1 MSIKVNSQREL
12 VGRNYGYVISYR
24 QAGLLMS
31 MFGFKLPRIGREV
44 VLANVEGYLR
54 GPRIG
59 DFRQFPTR
67 YEIVIKNIGDGK
79 YMLIDECD
87 YLRSNAY
94 IKFVT

>member
-1 MSIKVNSQREL
+1 MIRVNKQREL

-31 MFGFKLPRIGREV
+31 VFGFKLPKIGREV
-44 VLANVEGYLR
+44 ILANVEGYLS
-54 GPRIG
+54 GSRIG

-67 YEIVIKNIGDGK
+67 YEIVMKNIGNGK
-79 YMLIDECD
+79 YMLVDECD